1 MQRMTPGVGEAFDPV
16 EEAFWEIFVLA
27 LFRGLKEGFP
37 ARKNTRLTVKQAGL
51 ALPDPVQTAP
61 ENWTASYVITGHLV
75 ESLRGQ
81 VEFWTADH
89 SACLWEGR
97 LSVRQRGEKRSE
109 EALTVALEG
118 APVLQA
124 RQMRRAEKTGAW
136 LTVLPYTVNRMKLGA
151 QEWRKALFIRY
162 GLKPP
167 DLPKYYH
174 GCEAQFSIIHA
185 LECKKGGLVTAR
197 HNNLRD
203 GVEDLAG
210 KAFTSSHVRND
221 PLIYSGCAVS
231 RTKTM
236 PAGSTKPNPTSET
249 PSVPEIT
256 E

>member
-1 MQRMTPGVGEAFDPV
+1 MNVLAGVAHKQLQSAYAGLKKSLQQEWAFVQRVTPGVGEAFDPV
-16 EEAFWEIFVLA
+16 EEAFWEIFVLV

-118 APVLQA
+118 GPGTAGTSNATSGKDWGLAHGAALHSQQDEA
-124 RQMRRAEKTGAW
+124 RGPGM
-136 LTVLPYTVNRMKLGA
+136 A
-151 QEWRKALFIRY
+151 Q
-162 GLKPP
+162 G
-167 DLPKYYH
+167 
-174 GCEAQFSIIHA
+174 
-185 LECKKGGLVTAR
+185 
-197 HNNLRD
+197 
-203 GVEDLAG
+203 
-210 KAFTSSHVRND
+210 
-221 PLIYSGCAVS
+221 PLH
-231 RTKTM
+231 
-236 PAGSTKPNPTSET
+236 
-249 PSVPEIT
+249 
-256 E
+256 